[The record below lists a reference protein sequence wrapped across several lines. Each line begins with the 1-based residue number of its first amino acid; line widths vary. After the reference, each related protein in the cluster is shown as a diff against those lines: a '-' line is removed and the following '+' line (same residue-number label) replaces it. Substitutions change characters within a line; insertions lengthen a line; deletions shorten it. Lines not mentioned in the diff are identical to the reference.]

1 MGPFAVIPEKLA
13 LAGLTTALLLASC
26 ASARAQDTA
35 PPPAFDVSASAGVVS
50 DYRFR
55 GVSLSNRDPAA
66 QAGVAVRHQSGF
78 FAGTWA
84 SSIADQGAGNVEV
97 DLYGGFGGVTGQ
109 IEYNVTALAYVYP
122 GGGGQDY
129 YELSGSADLVLGPAS
144 VGLTAAWVPSQS
156 NYGGDNV
163 YVGAKAKLPFV
174 GPRTNLFG
182 HVGYEDGSTYQG
194 RGKWDWELGASYV
207 AGPVTASLSYV
218 DTNYSGPNQYGRLAR
233 AAIVASL
240 VANF

>member
-1 MGPFAVIPEKLA
+1 MISEKIARSGLA
-13 LAGLTTALLLASC
+13 AALLLGTGV
-26 ASARAQDTA
+26 SAQAQDAA
-35 PPPAFDVSASAGVVS
+35 PPAAFDLSASAGVVS

-55 GVSLSNRDPAA
+55 GVSLSNRDPAI
-66 QAGVAVRHQSGF
+66 QGGLYLRHQSGF

-84 SSIADQGAGNVEV
+84 SSIADQGAGEVEV
-97 DLYGGFGGVTGQ
+97 DLYGGFGGTTGQ

-163 YVGAKAKLPFV
+163 YVGAKGKLPFV

-194 RGKWDWELGASYV
+194 LGKWDWELGASYV

-218 DTNYSGPNQYGRLAR
+218 DTDYSGPNQYGRLAG
-233 AAIVASL
+233 AAVMASL